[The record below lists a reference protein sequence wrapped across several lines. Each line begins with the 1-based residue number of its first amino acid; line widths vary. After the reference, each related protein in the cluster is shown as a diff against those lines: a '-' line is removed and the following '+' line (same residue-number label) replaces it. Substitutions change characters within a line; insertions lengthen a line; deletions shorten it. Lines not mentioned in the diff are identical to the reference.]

1 MEFKNLIYTKDAWIA
16 KIAINRPEVRNAL
29 NLATRRELREVLRDI
44 ESDDGVRVAIITG
57 AGDKAFIGG
66 ADVSELRQL
75 NPVGAE
81 AYASTLG
88 AQLYADIENLRVPV
102 IAMINGFCLGGGCEL
117 AMCCDIRV
125 ASETAK
131 LGQPEINLGI
141 FPGGGGTQ
149 RLPRLVGWGKA
160 KELMYSGRLVD
171 AAEAERIGLVD
182 RVVSPD
188 KLEPTVKE
196 LADAIASKS
205 PVIMKLLKKSIN
217 KGMYS
222 DMAAGLSYEKANW
235 SLCFGTADSMEGL
248 SAFLEKRKAEFKGK

>member
-1 MEFKNLIYTKDAWIA
+1 MDFKNLIYTKEKGIA
-16 KIAINRPEVRNAL
+16 KLAINRPDVRNAL
-29 NLATRRELREVLRDI
+29 NLATRREIREVLKDI
-44 ESDDGVRVAIITG
+44 KTDESVRVLIITG

-66 ADVSELRQL
+66 ADVSELKQL
-75 NPVGAE
+75 NPVTAE

-117 AMCCDIRV
+117 AMCCDVRI

-149 RLPRLVGWGKA
+149 RLGRLVGWGRA

-171 AAEAERIGLVD
+171 AAEAGRIGLVD
-182 RVVSPD
+182 KVVPPD
-188 KLEPTVKE
+188 KLEAAVKE

-205 PVIMKLLKKSIN
+205 PLIMKLLKKSIN

-222 DMAAGLSYEKANW
+222 DMGAGLAYEKANW
-235 SLCFGTADSMEGL
+235 SLCFGTADSHEGL
-248 SAFLEKRKAEFKGK
+248 GAFLEKRKAEFKGK

>member
-1 MEFKNLIYTKDAWIA
+1 MEFKNLLYTKENSIA
-16 KIAINRPEVRNAL
+16 KVAINRPDVRNAL

-44 ESDDGVRVAIITG
+44 ESDENVRVLIITG

-66 ADVSELRQL
+66 ADVSELKQL
-75 NPVGAE
+75 NPVAAE

-117 AMCCDIRV
+117 AMCCDIRI

-149 RLPRLVGWGKA
+149 RLPRLVGWGRA
-160 KELMYSGRLVD
+160 KELMFTGRLVD
-171 AAEAERIGLVD
+171 AAEAGRIGLVD
-182 RVVSPD
+182 KVVPPD
-188 KLEPTVKE
+188 KLDSTVKE
-196 LADAIASKS
+196 IADAIASKS
-205 PVIMKLLKKSIN
+205 PLIMKLLKKSIN

-222 DMAAGLSYEKANW
+222 DMGAGLGYEKANW